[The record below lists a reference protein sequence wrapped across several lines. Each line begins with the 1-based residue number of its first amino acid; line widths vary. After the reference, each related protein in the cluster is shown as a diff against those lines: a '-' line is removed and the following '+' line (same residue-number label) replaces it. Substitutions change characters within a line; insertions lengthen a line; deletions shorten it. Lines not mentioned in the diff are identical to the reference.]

1 MDSSSTDGKATEVEA
16 PLMEARD
23 LFHIYRETE
32 VETVALRGANLDL
45 RPGSWTSLMGP
56 SGSGKSTLVHVLAG
70 LLEPNGGSV
79 MFHHQ
84 DVTRL
89 SAAERAR
96 LRRTHIGLVL
106 QRDNLHPLLD
116 IAGNVALPL
125 RLDGRGAGEARE
137 RVEELL
143 DAVGLLD
150 WQRHAAAELSGG
162 EAQRVALA
170 VALAPRPQVLLA
182 DEPTGE
188 LDETTAARVL
198 DLLDELRA
206 RGGAAILTVTH
217 NPQVAERAQQRLIMR
232 DGVVV
237 DDR

>member
-1 MDSSSTDGKATEVEA
+1 
-16 PLMEARD
+16 MEARD